1 MNSKFGLVSV
11 SNASGH
17 PEAAISVGES
27 VLVCSQIKGLEGF
40 TTVNAIVDQWDA
52 VMPSLQ
58 AAADSMADGT
68 FDALVK
74 PHSESQ
80 FHRPHTPPQAFC
92 TGANYHRHV
101 VEIIMDRFSERF
113 AAEGKT
119 DADIRLE
126 VEAMM
131 ENRAKN
137 GMPYIFTRIQSSY
150 AGPFD
155 DLSLPAF
162 SAEPDWEAELGV
174 VFKRGG
180 HNLSRENAMDHI
192 AGYLVVNDITNRDQI
207 FTADPKDLGS
217 DWLHAKNSPGFFPM
231 GPMIVPAQFIDDPHD
246 LGITL
251 KLNGDVMQNESTS
264 DMIFDIPR
272 QIEVLSKYARIMTGD
287 VLATG
292 SPAGN
297 GTHYNR
303 YLKPGDVMEVSVE
316 GLGTQRTLCIAAQ

>member
-1 MNSKFGLVSV
+1 MTTKFGLLTIASAAGIPESAICVGDSV
-11 SNASGH
+11 LACSQVKELQELVTIASIIEQWDDVMPH
-17 PEAAISVGES
+17 LEAAA
-27 VLVCSQIKGLEGF
+27 
-40 TTVNAIVDQWDA
+40 NN
-52 VMPSLQ
+52 
-58 AAADSMADGT
+58 MADGK
-68 FDALVK
+68 FDAQILQYEKVDV
-74 PHSESQ
+74 Q
-80 FHRPHTPPQAFC
+80 RPHTPAQVFC

-101 VEIIMDRFSERF
+101 VEIVMDRFADRF
-113 AAEGKT
+113 AAEGKS
-119 DADIRLE
+119 DADIRAE

-137 GMPYIFTRIQSSY
+137 GAPYIFTRIQSSY

-155 DLSLPAF
+155 DLTLPGF
-162 SAEPDWEAELGV
+162 SNQPDWEAELGV
-174 VFKRGG
+174 VFKQGG
-180 HNLSRENAMDHI
+180 FNLSANNAMDHV
-192 AGYLVVNDITNRDQI
+192 AGYLVVNDITSRDQI

-246 LGITL
+246 LKITL
-251 KLNGDVMQNESTS
+251 TLNGDVMQNESTS

-272 QIEVLSKYARIMTGD
+272 QIEVLSSYARIMTGD

-303 YLKPGDVMEVSVE
+303 YLQPGDVMEASVE
-316 GLGTQRTLCIAAQ
+316 GLGVQRTLCVAAE